1 MDQLN
6 RIFLVCLCTLLCT
19 QLVIADSCPSVKD
32 ISYRLI
38 SRDYEWTVDEGVTLD
53 ELLSVKELIAVSIEN
68 EGEFVSCKYKTGE
81 KFIKLDGL
89 PDTEKCPLHKTSGS
103 WFVTGTNRLVCDE
116 EDLFLC
122 VFETD
127 CKEENL

>member
-1 MDQLN
+1 MC
-6 RIFLVCLCTLLCT
+6 ISLCT
-19 QLVIADSCPSVKD
+19 QSVIADSCPSIKD

-53 ELLSVKELIAVSIEN
+53 ELLSVKELIAVSIEK

-89 PDTEKCPLHKTSGS
+89 PVAEKCPLHNVSGN
-103 WFVTGTNRLVCDE
+103 WFVTGTNRLICDE
-116 EDLFLC
+116 DDLFQC
-122 VFETD
+122 NYETN
-127 CKEENL
+127 CKEEN

>member
-1 MDQLN
+1 MDILK
-6 RIFLVCLCTLLCT
+6 IKFLFFVYILLCT
-19 QLVIADSCPSVKD
+19 QQAIADSCPTVKD

-53 ELLSVKELIAVSIEN
+53 DLLSVKQLIAVSIEN

-89 PDTEKCPLHKTSGS
+89 PDTEKCPLQNTSGN
-103 WFVTGTNRLVCDE
+103 WFVTGTNRWVCDE

-122 VFETD
+122 VFDTD
-127 CKEENL
+127 CKQED